1 MDDQTSE
8 RSAFRKFMAWVP
20 NTYPQAW
27 ALGLGVGALAYLISL
42 AGGGRS
48 YSLLG
53 AGCLAAFGIVAFSVK
68 LWMRR
73 RG

>member
-1 MDDQTSE
+1 VDNQTPN

-20 NTYPQAW
+20 NTYLQAVL
-27 ALGLGVGALAYLISL
+27 LGLGIGVMVYLISL

-48 YSLLG
+48 YSLLS
-53 AGCLAAFGIVAFSVK
+53 AGCLAVFGAVVFSIK